1 IFFSP
6 LFEVTVMIPKLYLKQ
21 ATPLQG
27 VATAQAAVPVVYVM
41 TPTFRRATQAP
52 DLIRVAQSLM
62 LTTAVFW
69 IVHSV
74 WIHIQVSRIVK
85 ESGVPFVHLLGP
97 CPKNRRNPGHGR
109 GVSGRLRGLDWLRK
123 HAALPGVL
131 YFADDDNSYD
141 HRLFDEIRWTR
152 AVSVFPV
159 GAIQKTG
166 VSSPV
171 VVGGRVVEFYDPMR
185 KPWRKF
191 PVDMAG
197 FAVNLRL
204 VMGSNKLQMPYQAG
218 HLETAFLESLNITI
232 RDLEPLCENA
242 TKIFVWHTQSK
253 PGVFPLHSLVR
264 KVSHFNQS
272 NMNKLL
278 TFMNS

>member
-1 IFFSP
+1 
-6 LFEVTVMIPKLYLKQ
+6 
-21 ATPLQG
+21 
-27 VATAQAAVPVVYVM
+27 M

-52 DLIRVAQSLM
+52 DLTRVAQSLM

-69 IVHSV
+69 IVVEDSENKTQV
-74 WIHIQVSRIVK
+74 VSRIVK

-97 CPKNRRNPGHGR
+97 CPKNRRTPGHGR

-141 HRLFDEIRWTR
+141 YRLFDEIRWTR

-171 VVGGRVVEFYDPMR
+171 VIGGRVVDFYDPMR

-204 VMGSNKLQMPYQAG
+204 VMGNDKLQMPYQAG

-242 TKIFVWHTQSK
+242 TKVISFHFIF
-253 PGVFPLHSLVR
+253 F
-264 KVSHFNQS
+264 
-272 NMNKLL
+272 
-278 TFMNS
+278 

>member
-1 IFFSP
+1 
-6 LFEVTVMIPKLYLKQ
+6 M
-21 ATPLQG
+21 
-27 VATAQAAVPVVYVM
+27 
-41 TPTFRRATQAP
+41 
-52 DLIRVAQSLM
+52 
-62 LTTAVFW
+62 
-69 IVHSV
+69 
-74 WIHIQVSRIVK
+74 
-85 ESGVPFVHLLGP
+85 
-97 CPKNRRNPGHGR
+97 
-109 GVSGRLRGLDWLRK
+109 
-123 HAALPGVL
+123 
-131 YFADDDNSYD
+131 
-141 HRLFDEIRWTR
+141 
-152 AVSVFPV
+152 
-159 GAIQKTG
+159 
-166 VSSPV
+166 SSPV

-204 VMGSNKLQMPYQAG
+204 VMGNDKLQMPYQAG

-264 KVSHFNQS
+264 KVSHFNES